1 MIKLESRFNALDF
14 KSFDLKF
21 SNMLKEFSPVKNS
34 ISISS
39 YFGQGMGLASCRNKL
54 FEGKQIPNLEDF
66 PGVYVFLK
74 NKIPFY
80 VGISQHVIQ
89 RIMQHLKGKNHF
101 SSSLC
106 YKLGAD
112 HFAKIN
118 GTPHGGGRQGLPFNE
133 YGELAKKELMLCD
146 VAFYKV
152 ECSIELYLFEV
163 YLALKL
169 GTLNY
174 NSFKTH

>member
-1 MIKLESRFNALDF
+1 MIKLESQFHELDF

-39 YFGQGMGLASCRNKL
+39 YFGEGQGIASCKRNL
-54 FEGKQIPNLEDF
+54 FENKIILNLEDF
-66 PGVYVFLK
+66 SGVYVFLK
-74 NKIPFY
+74 DKVPFY
-80 VGISQHVIQ
+80 VGISQHVIE
-89 RIMQHLKGKNHF
+89 RIIQHLKGKNHF

-112 HFAKIN
+112 HFIKVN
-118 GTPHGGGRQGLPFNE
+118 GKPHAGGRKGLPFNE

-146 VAFYKV
+146 VSFYKV